1 MSFERDAT
9 LLLKSACAGNP
20 DAPSKLL
27 PLVYDELRR
36 MARAYLVR
44 ERRNHTLQATELVHE
59 AYLRLVDLEHIQ
71 WQGRAH
77 FRAVAATAMRR
88 ILVDHARRRGRLK
101 RQGGGQK
108 VPLDSGAVISSGP
121 DESLLALEEVLCRLA
136 SLSPRRAR
144 VVELR
149 FFGGLSV
156 DEAAEVLG
164 VSPRTVDN
172 DWTFAK
178 TWLHREMMRG
188 SST

>member
-1 MSFERDAT
+1 MRPT
-9 LLLKSACAGNP
+9 CAWWTSSIFNGRV
-20 DAPSKLL
+20 APTFARW
-27 PLVYDELRR
+27 PRR
-36 MARAYLVR
+36 PCGGSLSITPGGAADS
-44 ERRNHTLQATELVHE
+44 N
-59 AYLRLVDLEHIQ
+59 
-71 WQGRAH
+71 GR
-77 FRAVAATAMRR
+77 
-88 ILVDHARRRGRLK
+88 
-101 RQGGGQK
+101 GGGQK

-156 DEAAEVLG
+156 DEAAEILG